1 MQSKCK
7 VQMTRLCVHYNHVN
21 SDFIIQALAQTL
33 ANETSEDRPLPE
45 DTLPNHFLSSIEE
58 LRADID
64 PVEEASNLFSHK
76 TAPRAQSSPRALT
89 ATDPIDTVVH
99 LTGISKRAAHYN
111 SPRGSAFRDLNQ
123 YGSPTPSPPPGI
135 QPASTGFVYNYT
147 LSDVPPT
154 GWNRPPPVRPA
165 SRALSVQTTAR
176 LSPVSVQGARELPLR
191 PTISNKG
198 LSEASAM
205 TGFEVPPSGLSKVT
219 SYLVSRF
226 GRIQSDDDHLGA
238 QRMLWEMRARRNKGL
253 ARASTVADK
262 LERVHSSME
271 HLMETCTQML
281 KETQGLVRQS
291 YCEQSDDDF
300 LVERIMDYSARR
312 FRGEVP
318 EPLIGQPTSEVCHSD
333 PGPSKPR
340 PISRIHG

>member
-1 MQSKCK
+1 
-7 VQMTRLCVHYNHVN
+7 MTRLCVHYVHVN

-33 ANETSEDRPLPE
+33 ANETSEDRSLPE

-76 TAPRAQSSPRALT
+76 SVPRARSSPRALT
-89 ATDPIDTVVH
+89 ATDSIDTVAQ
-99 LTGISKRAAHYN
+99 LTGISKRVVHFN

-135 QPASTGFVYNYT
+135 QPASTGFVSNYT

-154 GWNRPPPVRPA
+154 GWNRPPSDRPV
-165 SRALSVQTTAR
+165 SRALSVQNTVR
-176 LSPVSVQGARELPLR
+176 LSPVPAVQGARELPLC
-191 PTISNKG
+191 PTLSNKG
-198 LSEASAM
+198 LSEASIT
-205 TGFEVPPSGLSKVT
+205 TGIEVPPSGLSKVT
-219 SYLVSRF
+219 PYLVSRF
-226 GRIQSDDDHLGA
+226 SHIQSDDDQLGA
-238 QRMLWEMRARRNKGL
+238 QWMLWEMRARRNKDL

-281 KETQGLVRQS
+281 KEAQGLVRQS

-300 LVERIMDYSARR
+300 LVDRIMDYSARR

-318 EPLIGQPTSEVCHSD
+318 EPSIGQPTSEVCHSD